1 MKTLFLAGLLAVAA
15 PAFAQLTP
23 RNLLTTRYAP
33 DAVRAALLPRASWQ
47 PFPNTPDAWAQALPG
62 GARSD
67 LIRAGEEAAQAG
79 FPMLPATLALDFVRN
94 GNRTRYERISFDR
107 RSRLFAL
114 TLAEAVEGKGRFLD
128 DVINGVWA
136 VCEESF
142 WGVPAH
148 LGGQK
153 TGSGLP
159 NVEDRTVDL
168 FAAETAALL
177 ALTDYFLGEKLAA
190 QSPLIRP
197 RIYHETNLRVFEPL
211 SREPQRYGYL
221 KKGTKVN
228 NWNPW
233 IMSNWLVAT
242 LFLEKDDT
250 RRAAMTHAAM
260 DGLDLY
266 LNGLGEDG
274 GCDEGPSYWFVAGA
288 SVFDALEI
296 LHSASGGRLSLY
308 GEPLVRKM
316 AAYVYKMHIA
326 GPYFVNFADADPTVT
341 ADGAMLYRFGQRV
354 NDETLTRF
362 GQWAH
367 QAFGVGENIR
377 PTLRSSGFNRQ
388 RRVQNILALKDL
400 DALPKTEFPGVRD
413 AWFPDVQVL
422 TARTPKGLFVA
433 THGGHNAESHNHN
446 DVGDFILYAGGQ
458 PVIIDAGRGIYTA
471 MTFSSKRYDLWY
483 TQSQYHN
490 LPTVN
495 GVLQNAGKQ
504 FAARTVKAETTP
516 DVASLTMDLA
526 PAYPAEAGIRA
537 WQRTVR
543 LDRKAEALDVT
554 DEFSLNNAPTS
565 LQQSFMTTSTVDLA
579 TPGLV
584 RFSDASHPTVQLTY
598 DAKRYTAAIETLP
611 LDGPDDE
618 GFKTKWVGKPI
629 QRVLLTA
636 VNPQASGKVRF
647 RFAVQ

>member
-1 MKTLFLAGLLAVAA
+1 MKKVLLAGLLAVSVVAS
-15 PAFAQLTP
+15 AQITP
-23 RNLLTTRYAP
+23 RNLLTTRYSP
-33 DAVRAALLPRASWQ
+33 EAVRSALLPRASWQ
-47 PFPNTPDAWAQALPG
+47 PFPNAPDAWRQALPDG
-62 GARSD
+62 VRSD
-67 LIRAGEEAAQAG
+67 LVRAGEEAAQAG
-79 FPMLPATLALDFVRN
+79 FPVLPATLALDYVRN

-107 RSRLFAL
+107 RSRLLAL

-159 NVEDRTVDL
+159 NVEDRMVDL

-177 ALTDYFLGEKLAA
+177 ALTDYFLGEQLQK

-197 RIYHETNLRVFEPL
+197 RIYHETALRVFEPL

-221 KKGTKVN
+221 KKGAKVN

-242 LFLEKDDT
+242 LLLEPDDT

-296 LHSASGGRLSLY
+296 LHSASGGKISLY
-308 GEPLVRKM
+308 GEPLVRNM
-316 AAYVYKMHIA
+316 ASYVYKMHIA
-326 GPYFVNFADADPTVT
+326 GPYFVNFADADPTVN
-341 ADGAMLYRFGQRV
+341 ADGAMLYRFGKRV
-354 NDETLTRF
+354 NDDTLARF
-362 GQWAH
+362 GRWAH
-367 QAFGVGENIR
+367 QAFGIGESIR

-388 RRVQNILALKDL
+388 RRIQNLLALKEL
-400 DALPKTEFPGVRD
+400 DGLPKTDFPGVRD
-413 AWFPDVQVL
+413 AWFQDVQVL

-458 PVIIDAGRGIYTA
+458 PVVIDAGRGIYTA
-471 MTFSSKRYDLWY
+471 VTFSSKRYDLWY

-495 GVLQNAGKQ
+495 GVGQKAGRE
-504 FAARTVKAETTP
+504 FAAGNVKAQTGP
-516 DVASLTMDLA
+516 DAASLTMDLA
-526 PAYPAEAGIRA
+526 KAYPAEAGIRA

-543 LDRKAEALDVT
+543 LDHKADALDVT
-554 DEFSLNNAPTS
+554 DDFSLNAPPTS
-565 LQQSFMTTSTVDLA
+565 LRQSFMTTSTVDLA
-579 TPGLV
+579 TPGRV
-584 RFSDASHPTVQLTY
+584 RFSDAAHPTVQLTY
-598 DAKRYTAAIETLP
+598 DPKRWTAAVETLP

-618 GFKTKWVGKPI
+618 GFKTKWQKPI
-629 QRVLLTA
+629 QRVVLTA
-636 VNPQASGKVRF
+636 VNPKASGKVGF
-647 RFAVQ
+647 RFAVL